1 MAMIR
6 SCRYGSGLTTL
17 TATHP
22 KVPPTRKVIPILT
35 GMNHLIYIKNN
46 FKKKIND
53 VRIGVYIAMLCYH
66 IYIYS

>member
-1 MAMIR
+1 MIRVDDARIHIYIYIPVEHMAMIR
-6 SCRYGSGLTTL
+6 SCKYGSGLTTL

-46 FKKKIND
+46 FEN
-53 VRIGVYIAMLCYH
+53 
-66 IYIYS
+66 